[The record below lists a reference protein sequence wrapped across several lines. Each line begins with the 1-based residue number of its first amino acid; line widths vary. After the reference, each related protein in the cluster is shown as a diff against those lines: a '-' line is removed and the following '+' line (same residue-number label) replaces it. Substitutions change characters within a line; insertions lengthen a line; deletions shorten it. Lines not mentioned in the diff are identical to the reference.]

1 MFFQKLR
8 EKSLNKRA
16 KKELLTKKRFNFL
29 WDQTNKQVH
38 MVDVHDMVLYG
49 DIHADPNVD
58 DGSSRAMFMASF
70 VSNITP
76 AQAALFYHQSLNEMY
91 RPLIDAKLHLM
102 MKPDQ
107 QIEQNLD
114 DYIAEIVGE
123 TWKGIQEKIKK
134 DKILQQVD
142 EMRETGDGAEN

>member
-8 EKSLNKRA
+8 EKSLNKKAR
-16 KKELLTKKRFNFL
+16 KELSTKKRFNLL

-49 DIHADPNVD
+49 GIHVDPNAD
-58 DGSSRAMFMASF
+58 DGTGRVMFMASF

-76 AQAALFYHQSLNEMY
+76 AQAALFYHTSLNEMY

-107 QIEQNLD
+107 QIEENLD
-114 DYIAEIVGE
+114 DYIATIVGE
-123 TWKGIQEKIKK
+123 TWRNIQDKIDK
-134 DKILQQVD
+134 DKILQKVD
-142 EMRETGDGAEN
+142 EMREDHDGT